1 MKGIFIVLQLGKLF
15 QMFPIHQPVQT
26 SVPGWG
32 RKAELAHT
40 HQKTFILEISLMSFL
55 ILTRCQ
61 IVLIVRSPPARSGPP
76 TAARS
81 PSHPTWGPRGWEA
94 QTLQCRRGAERL
106 QWWDHPET
114 AKFGF
119 KVEQNSNI

>member
-40 HQKTFILEISLMSFL
+40 YQKAFILKISLMSFL

-61 IVLIVRSPPARSGPP
+61 IVLIVGSPPDRSGPP
-76 TAARS
+76 TAAHP
-81 PSHPTWGPRGWEA
+81 PSHPTRGPRGWEA
-94 QTLQCRRGAERL
+94 QTLQCRIGAGCL